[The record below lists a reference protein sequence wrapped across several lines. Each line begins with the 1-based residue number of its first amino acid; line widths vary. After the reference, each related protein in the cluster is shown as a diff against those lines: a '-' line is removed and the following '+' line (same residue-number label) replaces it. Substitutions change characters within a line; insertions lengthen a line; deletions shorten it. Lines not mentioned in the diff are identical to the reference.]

1 MEEKKTILNT
11 DPTRYI
17 IAGLLVIVLFFGGLT
32 AWSVFF
38 PFQGAVIASGVVKVS
53 GEKKVVQHLEGGL
66 INKIFVKEGDRVSSG
81 DVLIELTSSQV
92 SSNVDLLRGRLWAKQ
107 AEAARFKA
115 EAGMKSEIAWSEEF
129 EKLKGNREISEIILT
144 EEKIFSSRR
153 SDLQGKVELYNSQI
167 KQLGNRI
174 EGAKEELKSLEEII
188 LNLDEDLKSKRPLV
202 KDKYLGKTNVLELER
217 ILSEQKGRRGK
228 LNQDIAQFHQMIQ
241 EFQLRIVDIEN
252 QYKEKAVSE
261 LGQVTDTIFEIQEQI
276 KPQLDAKERLEIR
289 APVSGT
295 VINMQIHSEESG
307 VVRPGMPLL
316 EIVPEDL
323 KMIIKAQVR
332 PQDIVSVNAGQETKV
347 QLAAFQRKS
356 TPPVKGK
363 VIYVSPDLLSQQ
375 TAQGFV
381 SYYEAHVEVDP
392 EDLAAKNAYLSPGMP
407 VSCYITTEK
416 RTVISYL
423 LGPLLKNVDMALRE

>member
-1 MEEKKTILNT
+1 MEEKNTILNT

-38 PFQGAVIASGVVKVS
+38 PFQGAVIASGVVKVF
-53 GEKKVVQHLEGGL
+53 GEKKMVQHLEGGL
-66 INKIFVKEGDRVSSG
+66 INKIFVKEGDRVSAG

-92 SSNVDLLRGRLWAKQ
+92 SANVDLLRGRLWAKQ
-107 AEAARFKA
+107 AEASRFKA

-144 EEKIFSSRR
+144 EERIFSSRR

-188 LNLDEDLKSKRPLV
+188 LNLEEDLKSKRPLV

-217 ILSEQKGRRGK
+217 ALSEQKGRRGK

-252 QYKEKAVSE
+252 QYKETAVSA
-261 LGQVTDTIFEIQEQI
+261 LGQVTDTIFELQEQI

-289 APVSGT
+289 APISGT

-323 KMIIKAQVR
+323 KMIIKVQVR
-332 PQDIVSVNAGQETKV
+332 PQDIVSVKEGQDTKV
-347 QLAAFQRKS
+347 QLAAFQRNS

-363 VIYVSPDLLSQQ
+363 VTYVSPDLLTQQ
-375 TAQGFV
+375 TAQGFI
-381 SYYEAHVEVDP
+381 SYYEAHVEVDK

-423 LGPLLKNVDMALRE
+423 LDPLLKNVDTALRE

>member
-1 MEEKKTILNT
+1 MEEKNTILNT

-66 INKIFVKEGDRVSSG
+66 INKIFVKEGDRVSAG

-107 AEAARFKA
+107 AEASRFKA

-188 LNLDEDLKSKRPLV
+188 LNLEEDLKSKRPLV

-332 PQDIVSVNAGQETKV
+332 PQDIVSVKAGQDSKV
-347 QLAAFQRKS
+347 QLAAFQRES

-363 VIYVSPDLLSQQ
+363 VTYVSPDLLTQQ

-423 LGPLLKNVDMALRE
+423 LGPLLKNVDTALRE

>member
-1 MEEKKTILNT
+1 MEEKNTILNT

-66 INKIFVKEGDRVSSG
+66 INKIFVKEGDRVSAG

-107 AEAARFKA
+107 AEASRFKA

-188 LNLDEDLKSKRPLV
+188 LNLEEDLKSKRPLV

-217 ILSEQKGRRGK
+217 LLSEQKGRRGK

-332 PQDIVSVNAGQETKV
+332 PQDIVSVKAGQDSKV
-347 QLAAFQRKS
+347 QLAAFQRES

-363 VIYVSPDLLSQQ
+363 VTYVSPDLLTQQ

-423 LGPLLKNVDMALRE
+423 LGPLLKNVDTALRE